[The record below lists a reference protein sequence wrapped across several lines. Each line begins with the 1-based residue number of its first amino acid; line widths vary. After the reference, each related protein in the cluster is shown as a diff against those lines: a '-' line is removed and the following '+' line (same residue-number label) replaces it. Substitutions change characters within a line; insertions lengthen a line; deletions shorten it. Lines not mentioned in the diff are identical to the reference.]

1 MVTRTKQAVLPDNFE
16 GLIEHLGDVPL
27 RRIRT
32 YPPPGTATEAD
43 VVAAEAQP
51 RKRLC
56 ELIDGVLVEKAMGSK
71 ESLIASVLVQILW
84 NYLDK
89 HDLGVVLGEGGML
102 RLFPGR
108 VRIPDVSFV
117 SWDRLPGGVF
127 PDDPIAKIA
136 PDLAIEV
143 LSRGNTKREIQLKL
157 HDLFKAGTGL
167 VWVIDPKTQTA
178 EAYTAADE
186 GFKVAKNGTLDGST
200 VLPGLRIALAD
211 LFAKV
216 KRRSKRR

>member
-1 MVTRTKQAVLPDNFE
+1 
-16 GLIEHLGDVPL
+16 
-27 RRIRT
+27 
-32 YPPPGTATEAD
+32 
-43 VVAAEAQP
+43 
-51 RKRLC
+51 
-56 ELIDGVLVEKAMGSK
+56 
-71 ESLIASVLVQILW
+71 
-84 NYLDK
+84 
-89 HDLGVVLGEGGML
+89 
-102 RLFPGR
+102 
-108 VRIPDVSFV
+108 VSFV